1 LLSASHTSEEQGDDG
16 SGSEMAAELCLISD
30 AVAAADNCFA
40 AADNCLAAADSC
52 CCFVVSADVAAAA
65 GVAGVGGDVV
75 DGDGDGGEAPHPP
88 CSTYQTVNTYLL

>member
-1 LLSASHTSEEQGDDG
+1 LLSASHTSEGPGGDG
-16 SGSEMAAELCLISD
+16 SGSEMAAELCSISD
-30 AVAAADNCFA
+30 AAAADNCFA

-65 GVAGVGGDVV
+65 GVAGGGGDGGG
-75 DGDGDGGEAPHPP
+75 GDWGEAPHPP